1 MSDESM
7 EPTQEQTSEQA
18 AELPAA
24 PDETTVSSKKE
35 TWFAVKVQPERED
48 KIRNLL
54 VDRIRN
60 RGLGPQVRQILIPTE
75 SMADV
80 RAGKKKIVQTK
91 TYPGYLFVEMDL
103 TDDTWYVITE
113 TTGISGFVSANP
125 REPVPL
131 PDEEIGRILR
141 SLDEQKEKPK
151 PKIEFEIG
159 QGVRIKDGPFEN
171 YEGQVEEIHPEKGV
185 LKVNVFIFGRSTP
198 VELEYHQV
206 ERT

>member
-1 MSDESM
+1 MSDENASDQASGSSA
-7 EPTQEQTSEQA
+7 ETEATSVAQPI
-18 AELPAA
+18 PAR
-24 PDETTVSSKKE
+24 KE
-35 TWFAVKVQPERED
+35 TWFAVKVQPEREE

-54 VDRIRN
+54 LDRIRN
-60 RGLGPQVRQILIPTE
+60 RGLGPMVRQILIPTE
-75 SMADV
+75 NMSDV
-80 RAGKKKIVQTK
+80 RNGKKRIVRQK

-103 TDDTWYVITE
+103 NDDTWYVITE

-131 PDEEIGRILR
+131 PDEEIGRILM

-151 PKIEFEIG
+151 PKIEFEAG
-159 QGVRIKDGPFEN
+159 QSVRIKDGPFEN
-171 YEGQVEEIHPEKGV
+171 YEGVVEEIHPEKGI

-198 VELEYHQV
+198 VEMEYHQV

>member
-1 MSDESM
+1 MSDENASDQASGSSA
-7 EPTQEQTSEQA
+7 ETEATSVAQSV
-18 AELPAA
+18 PAR
-24 PDETTVSSKKE
+24 KE
-35 TWFAVKVQPERED
+35 TWFAVKVQPEREE

-54 VDRIRN
+54 VDRVRN
-60 RGLGPQVRQILIPTE
+60 RGLGPMVRQILIPTE
-75 SMADV
+75 SMSDV
-80 RAGKKKIVQTK
+80 RNGKKRIVRQK

-103 TDDTWYVITE
+103 NDDTWYVITE

-131 PDEEIGRILR
+131 PDEEIGRILM

-151 PKIEFEIG
+151 PKIEFEAG
-159 QGVRIKDGPFEN
+159 QSVRIKDGPFEN
-171 YEGQVEEIHPEKGV
+171 YEGVVEEIHPEKGI

-198 VELEYHQV
+198 VEMEYHQV